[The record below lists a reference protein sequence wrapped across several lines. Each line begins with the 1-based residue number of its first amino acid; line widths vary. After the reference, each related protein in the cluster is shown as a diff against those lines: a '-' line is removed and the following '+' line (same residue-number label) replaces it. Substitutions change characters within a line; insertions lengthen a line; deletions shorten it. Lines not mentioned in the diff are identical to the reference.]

1 MAKNKIYIDV
11 VVDDKGTTER
21 VAVSAKK
28 LGIALNEAGKG
39 GLTADR
45 RLKGAAQASAN
56 GTKNFSKMAQGIS
69 GGLVPA
75 YATLAAQVFAVS
87 AAFQFLSSAS
97 NYKNLIESQEIYG
110 AVTGTNFAGITK
122 SLQAATS
129 GQLKY
134 QEAASATAIGSAAG
148 LTAGQLEGLAKAAQN
163 SSVALGRDLTDSFN
177 RLIRGTTKAEPELL
191 DELGIILRLK
201 PATEEYAASIGLAAN
216 DLNAFQRT
224 QAVTNFV
231 LEEADKKFGR
241 LGEIMGDDAF
251 VVSQFTKSFDDLVNV
266 LKVGVINTLT
276 PALKFL
282 TENTNALVA
291 SLALFA
297 IPITKSILPSLD
309 DWADSSKK
317 AARSANIAFIR
328 SKKVLQEQREEVEKL
343 SDTQEKALKRAN
355 KLSKKALSPDTAGAK
370 SGKGGID
377 FLSGNTDDKRAG
389 ASAKRILDSA
399 EKNIDDTGKV
409 ITGKLKGYNAAQVA
423 DLRKSYTIRTQIVDE
438 QMKKQVTLKTRAF
451 ARLKVG
457 YRAVGVV
464 GVGAFGMIQRAGVL
478 AVKGIDKA
486 FKLASFVGM
495 AFLLFDLGKEAYN
508 FLFGTEDAA
517 SKLNEELERTND
529 RLSETAEFLSKINQT
544 RAEGLVDLTQQATQ
558 TGRALATVNI
568 PLFIAEVNKL
578 QKLEAGSDE
587 FNKLKESI
595 EKTTSE
601 LEKVNPAFKALSI
614 ELEQTGSISEK
625 SAQQYRKLDVELRG
639 YGQALE
645 ALSQVQKDFKAQLS
659 SITGAVAVSP
669 YDKLSQS
676 VSRLVD
682 TSKDALKGLEAE
694 SAVRKTT
701 NANTL
706 ASLREQKKAADAEVI
721 AAGKR
726 NNSRKRSAQS
736 AVKVLEK
743 DIALAEQRGQTEA
756 AQDKDTIARLKAQST
771 EAANF
776 QKALEKR
783 IGTIRQNE
791 TEILNNNRALATV
804 NKTDRSFANQ
814 RVMAQQ
820 TTISLS
826 NKVLELKNKELIA
839 EAALETAIKSR
850 GKEGALAV
858 TEAAIGLARA
868 RDSLHIGEQQLNQR
882 QLIVD
887 EQITGID
894 LAEKLN
900 NIERQRLNV
909 LNEITTTEQKI
920 QLIKAGLGQSA
931 GKGSIANAREARAAQ
946 ELLLQQN
953 INNLKLKEKAI
964 SGEIQEERN
973 NQEGADQVKLTN
985 LLAQEASIQKTL
997 LNTRQ
1002 QLDISQ
1008 RLEEVERN
1016 KLLGTTENL
1025 RVQSQMFSMSGIQQ
1039 KINDEILRQKNAG
1052 VVMDS
1057 TQIALI
1063 EEQIK
1068 QQESLNVLINMQE
1081 RLRDGLTQG
1090 LTNGLDGLVQGTMTV
1105 KQAFANMGL
1114 SVLRII
1120 SRIVSEMLV
1129 ARLLLAAFGGVGTT
1143 VAPTQN
1149 LANQASAGAS
1159 AQVANAT
1166 KSIGFASRRYGGIAK
1181 GYSEGG
1187 IARGRNAGYPAILHG
1202 TEAVVPLPNGNAIP
1216 VEMTGGGTSN
1226 NTIGININIDNQ
1238 GNASSTQNEASQQNQ
1253 AAALG
1258 KVVASV
1264 VQEELHKQKRPGG
1277 ILSRYGAA

>member
-191 DELGIILRLK
+191 DELGIILRLT
-201 PATEEYAASIGLAAN
+201 PATEQYAASIGLAAN

-241 LGEIMGDDAF
+241 LGDIMGDDAF

-317 AARSANIAFIR
+317 AARAANIAFIK

-409 ITGKLKGYNAAQVA
+409 TTGKLKGYNAAQVA
-423 DLRKSYTIRTQIVDE
+423 DLRKSYRIRTQIVDQ
-438 QMKKQVTLKTRAF
+438 QMKKQVKIHTRAF
-451 ARLKVG
+451 AQLKVG
-457 YRAVGVV
+457 YRAVKVA
-464 GVGAFGMIQRAGVL
+464 GVGAFGAIQRAGVL

-486 FKLASFVGM
+486 FKAASFVGM

-587 FNKLKESI
+587 FNNLKERI
-595 EKTTSE
+595 EETASE
-601 LEKVNPAFKALSI
+601 LEKINPAFKALSI

-625 SAQQYRKLDVELRG
+625 SAQQYRRLDVELRQ

-659 SITGAVAVSP
+659 SVIGAIAVSP

-676 VSRLVD
+676 VTTLVD
-682 TSKDALKGLEAE
+682 TSNDALKGLKAE
-694 SAVRKTT
+694 SAVRETS
-701 NANTL
+701 NADAL
-706 ASLREQKKAADAEVI
+706 AALREQKKAADAELI

-726 NNSRKRSAQS
+726 NNSRKRAAQS

-743 DIALAEQRGQTEA
+743 EIATTEQRGQTEA
-756 AQDKDTIARLKAQST
+756 AQDKDTIARLTTQTT
-771 EAANF
+771 EAQNF

-783 IGTIRQNE
+783 IGTIRENE
-791 TEILNNNRALATV
+791 KEILKNNKALATV
-804 NKTDRSFANQ
+804 NKTDKSFANQ
-814 RVMAQQ
+814 RVRAQQ
-820 TTISLS
+820 TTISFS
-826 NKVLELKNKELIA
+826 NTILELKNKELAA
-839 EAALETAIKSR
+839 EAALESAKESS
-850 GKEGALAV
+850 GKEGSLAV
-858 TEAAIGLARA
+858 DEADRA
-868 RDSLHIGEQQLNQR
+868 LKTVRERLLIGEKQLNQQ
-882 QLIVD
+882 QLVVD
-887 EQITGID
+887 EQIRGID

-909 LNEITTTEQKI
+909 LNEITATEQKI

-953 INNLKLKEKAI
+953 IINLKLKEEAI
-964 SGEIQEERN
+964 AAEIQKESKLAEE
-973 NQEGADQVKLTN
+973 ADQTKLTN
-985 LLAQEASIQKTL
+985 LLGQQDSIAKTL
-997 LNTRQ
+997 DNTRQ

-1008 RLEEVERN
+1008 RLEEIERN
-1016 KLLGTTENL
+1016 RLLGTTQDL

-1052 VVMDS
+1052 VAMDS

-1090 LTNGLDGLVQGTMTV
+1090 LINGLDGLVQGTMTV

-1120 SRIVSEMLV
+1120 SRIISEMLV
-1129 ARLLLAAFGGVGTT
+1129 ARLLLAAFGGATT
-1143 VAPTQN
+1143 AIPSAAPLAQN
-1149 LANQASAGAS
+1149 MSQGAIQSTLSAGGTIALRS
-1159 AQVANAT
+1159 
-1166 KSIGFASRRYGGIAK
+1166 GGIAK

>member
-110 AVTGTNFAGITK
+110 AVTGTNFASITK

-201 PATEEYAASIGLAAN
+201 PATEEYAASIGVAAN

-309 DWADSSKK
+309 DWAKSSKK
-317 AARSANIAFIR
+317 AARAANIAFIR

-377 FLSGNTDDKRAG
+377 FLSGKTDDKRAG

-399 EKNIDDTGKV
+399 EKNIDKSGKV
-409 ITGKLKGYNAAQVA
+409 TTGKLKGYNAAQVA
-423 DLRKSYTIRTQIVDE
+423 DLRKSYVIRTQIVDQ
-438 QMKKQVTLKTRAF
+438 QMKKQVKIHTRAF
-451 ARLKVG
+451 AQLKVG
-457 YRAVGVV
+457 YRAVKVA
-464 GVGAFGMIQRAGVL
+464 GVGAFGAIQRAGVL

-486 FKLASFVGM
+486 FKAASFVGM

-508 FLFGTEDAA
+508 FLFGTEEAA
-517 SKLNEELERTND
+517 NKLNEELDRTND

-544 RAEGLVDLTQQATQ
+544 RAEGLLDLTQQATQ
-558 TGRALATVNI
+558 TGRALTTVNI
-568 PLFIAEVNKL
+568 PLFITEVNKL
-578 QKLEAGSDE
+578 QKLEAGSAE

-595 EKTTSE
+595 EKTSSE
-601 LEKVNPAFKALSI
+601 LEKVTPAFKALLI

-625 SAQQYRKLDVELRG
+625 SAQQYRKLDVELRE
-639 YGQALE
+639 YGLALE

-659 SITGAVAVSP
+659 SITGSIAVSP

-676 VSRLVD
+676 VTTLLD
-682 TSKDALKGLEAE
+682 TSKDAMKGLKAE
-694 SAVRKTT
+694 SAVRRTS
-701 NANTL
+701 NADTL
-706 ASLREQKKAADAEVI
+706 ASLKEQKKAADEELI

-726 NNSRKRSAQS
+726 NNARKRAAQS
-736 AVKVLEK
+736 AVKELEK
-743 DIALAEQRGQTEA
+743 NIATEEQRGQTQA
-756 AQDKDTIARLKAQST
+756 AQDKDTIARLAAQTT
-771 EAANF
+771 EALNF

-783 IGTIRQNE
+783 IGTIRKNE
-791 TEILNNNRALATV
+791 EEILKNNKALATV

-814 RVMAQQ
+814 RVIAQQ

-826 NKVLELKNKELIA
+826 NKVLDLRNQELAA
-839 EAALETAIKSR
+839 EAALEAAKKNS
-850 GKEGALAV
+850 GKEGSLAV
-858 TEAAIGLARA
+858 GEANRALEAATER
-868 RDSLHIGEQQLNQR
+868 RRIGELQLNQQ

-887 EQITGID
+887 EQIAGID

-953 INNLKLKEKAI
+953 INNLKVKEKQI
-964 SGEIQEERN
+964 NQEIQKERDK
-973 NQEGADQVKLTN
+973 EGGADQKKLTS
-985 LLAQEASIQKTL
+985 LLAQKDSVLKTL

-1008 RLEEVERN
+1008 RLEEIERN
-1016 KLLGTTENL
+1016 KLLGTTQNL

-1052 VVMDS
+1052 VAMDS

-1081 RLRDGLTQG
+1081 SLRDGLTQG
-1090 LTNGLDGLVQGTMTV
+1090 LTNGLDGLIQGTMTV

-1120 SRIVSEMLV
+1120 SRIISEMLV
-1129 ARLLLAAFGGVGTT
+1129 ARLLMAAFGGATT
-1143 VAPTQN
+1143 AVPSAAPLAQN
-1149 LANQASAGAS
+1149 MGQGAIESTLSAGGS
-1159 AQVANAT
+1159 LQLR
-1166 KSIGFASRRYGGIAK
+1166 SGGIAK

-1216 VEMTGGGTSN
+1216 VEMIGGGTSN

-1238 GNASSTQNEASQQNQ
+1238 GNASSTQNQASQQNQ

>member
-317 AARSANIAFIR
+317 AARAANIAFIK

-486 FKLASFVGM
+486 FKAASFVGM

-529 RLSETAEFLSKINQT
+529 RLSETAQFLSQINQT
-544 RAEGLVDLTQQATQ
+544 RAEGLLDLTQQATQ

-587 FNKLKESI
+587 FNKLKERI
-595 EKTTSE
+595 EQTASE

-659 SITGAVAVSP
+659 SVIGAIAVSP

-676 VSRLVD
+676 VTTLVD
-682 TSKDALKGLEAE
+682 TSNDAMQGLKAE

-743 DIALAEQRGQTEA
+743 NIAAEEQRGQTQA
-756 AQDKDTIARLKAQST
+756 AQDKDTIARLKAQTT
-771 EAANF
+771 EAVNF
-776 QKALEKR
+776 QTALEKR

-826 NKVLELKNKELIA
+826 NKVLDLKNQELAA
-839 EAALETAIKSR
+839 EAALEAAKKNS
-850 GKEGALAV
+850 GKEGSLAV
-858 TEAAIGLARA
+858 DEADRALVTARE
-868 RDSLHIGEQQLNQR
+868 RLHIGELQLNQQ
-882 QLIVD
+882 QLVVD
-887 EQITGID
+887 EQISGID

-964 SGEIQEERN
+964 SGEIQKESNKKEEAN
-973 NQEGADQVKLTN
+973 QVKLTN
-985 LLAQEASIQKTL
+985 LLAQQDSVQKTL

-1002 QLDISQ
+1002 QLDISR

-1129 ARLLLAAFGGVGTT
+1129 ARLLLAAFGGATT
-1143 VAPTQN
+1143 AIPSAAPLAQN
-1149 LANQASAGAS
+1149 MSQGAVQSTLSAGGS
-1159 AQVANAT
+1159 VQLR
-1166 KSIGFASRRYGGIAK
+1166 SGGIVK